1 MQHAD
6 DGRTLS
12 VWMAEEAP
20 RFPAPLEGT
29 LEMDVCV
36 VGGGIA
42 GLSTAYE
49 VVRAGFSVV
58 VLEDGSLGGGQ
69 TRRTTAH
76 LSSAIDDR
84 FTEIERVH
92 GVEGARVAA
101 QSHAAA
107 IDRIEAIVAEEGIAC
122 GFERVDGYLCLAG
135 DCTPVGLE
143 RELAAALRAGLVGVE
158 RLRGCPG
165 VEALDG
171 PCLRFPRQAQF
182 QPLHYLN
189 GLAAAA
195 ERRGARLH
203 GGHVRDIESQKDG
216 RIRVATDSGACVQRV
231 SRSSRRTPRSTS
243 ASPFIRSRRPIAP
256 TRWRSRC
263 RVERSRTRSTG
274 TRSIRT
280 TTSGSMQPKV
290 PRRSTC

>member
-122 GFERVDGYLCLAG
+122 GFEASTAICALPAIARRWGSSASWRRRCAPG
-135 DCTPVGLE
+135 SSASSGC
-143 RELAAALRAGLVGVE
+143 AAARA
-158 RLRGCPG
+158 
-165 VEALDG
+165 
-171 PCLRFPRQAQF
+171 
-182 QPLHYLN
+182 
-189 GLAAAA
+189 
-195 ERRGARLH
+195 
-203 GGHVRDIESQKDG
+203 S
-216 RIRVATDSGACVQRV
+216 
-231 SRSSRRTPRSTS
+231 
-243 ASPFIRSRRPIAP
+243 
-256 TRWRSRC
+256 
-263 RVERSRTRSTG
+263 
-274 TRSIRT
+274 
-280 TTSGSMQPKV
+280 
-290 PRRSTC
+290 RRSTARACAFRVRPSSSRSTT